1 MSKTPLLVNIYR
13 SPKKDDMYLYVDKSD
28 ALGRVPEQLLALFGR
43 PALVTTMLM
52 TPEKKLARAQ
62 APDVIQAIR
71 EKGFYLQMPPV
82 LPEEMRELAEKNS
95 KLGR

>member
-52 TPEKKLARAQ
+52 TSDKKLARAQ

-71 EKGFYLQMPPV
+71 ERGFYLQMPPV